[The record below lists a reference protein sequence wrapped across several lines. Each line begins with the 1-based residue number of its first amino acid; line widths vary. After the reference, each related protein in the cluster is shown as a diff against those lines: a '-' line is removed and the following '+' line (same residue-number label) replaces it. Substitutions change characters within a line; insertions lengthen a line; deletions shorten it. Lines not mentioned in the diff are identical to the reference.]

1 MTDKLFHFVSLIFY
15 NDLIFNLL
23 SRNLVSSVS
32 FVSQFCE
39 TKQAIRSPSA
49 RHHLSAIHNLVILF

>member
-1 MTDKLFHFVSLIFY
+1 MTDKLFHFVSLVFY

-32 FVSQFCE
+32 FVSHFRE
-39 TKQAIRSPSA
+39 TNTLANYLRPGIIYR
-49 RHHLSAIHNLVILF
+49 RHITI